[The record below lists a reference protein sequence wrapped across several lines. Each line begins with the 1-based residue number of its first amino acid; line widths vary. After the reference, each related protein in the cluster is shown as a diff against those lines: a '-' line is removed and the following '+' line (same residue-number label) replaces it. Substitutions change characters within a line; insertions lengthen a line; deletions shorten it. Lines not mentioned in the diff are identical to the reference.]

1 MTSTRVLVVDDEPQI
16 HRILRPAL
24 KACGYEVLEAT
35 TGREALQII
44 AASAPDIVVLDLGL
58 PDMDGKD
65 VLREARA
72 FSPIPIIILSA
83 RDREMEKIS
92 ALDSGAD
99 DYVEKPFGIGELL
112 ARLRTAL
119 RHRGQGTGETAII
132 ESAGLRIDFV
142 NHLVTKNGARVKLT
156 PKEYDVLTMLAQ
168 HAGRLLTHRQI
179 LTAVWG
185 QAHQD
190 DPQYLRVVVGK
201 LRSKIEEE
209 ASAPE
214 IILTEPGIGYRF
226 AKFEA

>member
-24 KACGYEVLEAT
+24 RACGYEVLEAA

-58 PDMDGKD
+58 PDMDSKD

-72 FSPIPIIILSA
+72 FSSIPIIILSA
-83 RDREMEKIS
+83 RDRETEKIS

-119 RHRGQGTGETAII
+119 RHRGPAASGTAII
-132 ESAGLRIDFV
+132 ESAGLCIDFV
-142 NHLVTKNGARVKLT
+142 NHLVTKGGVSVKLT
-156 PKEYDVLTMLAQ
+156 PKEFDVLTMLAQ

-179 LTAVWG
+179 LTAIWG
-185 QAHQD
+185 QGHQD
-190 DPQYLRVVVGK
+190 DAQYLRVVVGK
-201 LRSKIEEE
+201 LRSKIEDE
-209 ASAPE
+209 ASNPK

-226 AKFEA
+226 AKVEA